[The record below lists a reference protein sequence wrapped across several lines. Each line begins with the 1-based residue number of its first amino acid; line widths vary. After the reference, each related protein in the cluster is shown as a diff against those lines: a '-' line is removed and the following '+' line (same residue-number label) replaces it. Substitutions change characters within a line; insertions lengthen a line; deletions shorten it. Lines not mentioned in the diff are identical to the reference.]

1 MIVQDD
7 RGSLLTKGSLYNHF
21 YRADARHEISC
32 RKTRIFVSQ
41 SVPSGS
47 LWMGLA
53 ELLRNLQKKN
63 SILQKNWVLWLN
75 AQNRNRTSDT
85 WIFSPLLYQLSY
97 LGIKVHLSD
106 ARFIISYKAGLVN
119 HFFYGF
125 SCFSAKKRA
134 KPALRPKQYRISPVY
149 RASGIRVLLSW
160 LLLSALSGALHSC
173 LWFFWEEFCLFRKHI
188 FSACWYPCNQ
198 LLLLYLHS
206 TGKRVFF
213 CDHVF

>member
-85 WIFSPLLYQLSY
+85 RIFSPLLYQLSY
-97 LGIKVHLSD
+97 LGIDLKISRVAGTGFEPMTFGLW
-106 ARFIISYKAGLVN
+106 AR
-119 HFFYGF
+119 
-125 SCFSAKKRA
+125 
-134 KPALRPKQYRISPVY
+134 
-149 RASGIRVLLSW
+149 RASRLLHPAIFNYAPWSEW
-160 LLLSALSGALHSC
+160 MEVDSNHRSNLQQIYSLSPLATRESIHMIEYS
-173 LWFFWEEFCLFRKHI
+173 
-188 FSACWYPCNQ
+188 
-198 LLLLYLHS
+198 
-206 TGKRVFF
+206 
-213 CDHVF
+213 